1 MQAKK
6 RLGQNFLIDNNII
19 NKIANEVIATEK
31 DLIIEIGPGQG
42 ALTKELIK
50 KKSNI
55 ICYEIDTDLDIYL
68 EKLKSDKVH
77 IVYEDILKTNIQ
89 HDIKDI
95 SYNNLYIVGNLPY
108 YITTP
113 IIEHI
118 IESKLSFNKFTIMV
132 QKEVADRFVAKP
144 KNKEY
149 GYMTLVID
157 YYFDAKRVCNVSKN
171 SFKPAPKVESAV
183 VSFIPKNRNELID
196 EGKYFSFLKEC
207 FSQKR
212 KTLRNNLKK
221 YNWLMI
227 SEILNNNGYSES
239 TRSEELPQKLFIEIY
254 KKLFE

>member
-6 RLGQNFLIDNNII
+6 SLGQNFLIDNNII
-19 NKIANEVIATEK
+19 GKIANEVTATQK

-50 KKSNI
+50 KESNI
-55 ICYEIDTDLDIYL
+55 ICYELDTDLKVYL
-68 EKLKSDKVH
+68 DSIINDKVKV
-77 IVYEDILKTNIQ
+77 IYQDILKTNIKN
-89 HDIKDI
+89 DIKDI

-118 IESKLSFNKFTIMV
+118 IKSKIVFNKLTIMV
-132 QKEVADRFVAKP
+132 QKEVADRFLSKP

-183 VSFIPKNRNELID
+183 VSFTPKKRNELVD
-196 EGKYFSFLKEC
+196 EEKYFAFLKVC

-212 KTLRNNLKK
+212 KTLKNNLRN
-221 YNWLMI
+221 YNWDIIKEAL
-227 SEILNNNGYSES
+227 SENGYIES
-239 TRSEELPQKLFIEIY
+239 ARAEEIPQEIFIEIY